1 MKLEI
6 ITKVFYALSACNYC
20 AYLATKQ
27 SAFMFSGGILLIAA
41 SIMLIVSRKK
51 KK

>member
-20 AYLATKQ
+20 AYIATKQ
-27 SAFMFSGGILLIAA
+27 SGFMFSGGILLITA
-41 SIMLIVSRKK
+41 SILLIVSKK
-51 KK
+51 KKK